1 MSTDLQPQPAGLDRS
16 RLRALAPIA
25 VFDIAGP
32 LAVYY
37 LVRVTGGTQ
46 VTALI
51 LSGIVPAVGIL
62 CGVIRSRRVSA
73 IGVLV
78 LVGII
83 AGSVLGL
90 LTRNP
95 KLVLMEGSVSTFILS
110 VACFASLL
118 TGKPLMFAI
127 IPETLGA
134 DTAKGRLLQQA
145 WTSPQARPLFTR
157 ITTVW
162 GIALLGEVVTR
173 VIIIQTISTGSA
185 LLLLKVMP
193 YLVTGALLHWTKRTI
208 RHSPAFA
215 DFLRPAATGRADQLA
230 AGPAAQ
236 PQPVVTRP
244 AALASTIP
252 ATSTRP
258 EPARRPEPAMAGQ
271 RS

>member
-37 LVRVTGGTQ
+37 LVRMTGGSQ
-46 VTALI
+46 VMALI

-62 CGVIRSRRVSA
+62 VGVIRSRHVPA
-73 IGVLV
+73 IGILV
-78 LVGII
+78 LLGII

-90 LTRNP
+90 LTHNP
-95 KLVLMEGSVSTFILS
+95 KLVLMEGSVSTFVLGI
-110 VACFASLL
+110 ACFASLL

-127 IPETLGA
+127 ISETIGA
-134 DTAKGRLLQQA
+134 ESAKGRLLQQA

-162 GIALLGEVVTR
+162 GVALLAEVVTR
-173 VIIIQTISTGSA
+173 AIIIQTISAGSA

-193 YLVTGALLHWTKRTI
+193 YLLTGMLLHWTKHTM

-215 DFLRPAATGRADQLA
+215 GFLRPAATDRAAQPA
-230 AGPAAQ
+230 AGPAA
-236 PQPVVTRP
+236 PTAVTGP
-244 AALASTIP
+244 AVQSAAALV
-252 ATSTRP
+252 TSTRP
-258 EPARRPEPAMAGQ
+258 GRVGRPEAVLAGQ